1 MTTRQRGRTPPP
13 ATNGTEHGIDLGAIA
28 MELQKELGELELR
41 RAELRGQLRLIERL
55 VALANGEIRTE
66 GTDTP

>member
-1 MTTRQRGRTPPP
+1 MTRGRTPPP
-13 ATNGTEHGIDLGAIA
+13 TNGTEQGIDLGAIA

-66 GTDTP
+66 GTEVS